1 MLEWREKEAKSKVQK
16 KVSFGVDMRKFL
28 HEKVTSKYGRGGQV
42 VLGAISNSSREK
54 ALVSRFKSHLR
65 HVINMIP

>member
-1 MLEWREKEAKSKVQK
+1 MKRERIKVKSTK